1 MSNKRIEKKHQSK
14 PSSSLGAAKVITKS
28 LTDSLTSLNAG
39 LATVKDKRTYLQYK
53 GQIITP
59 SELDAI
65 YFSNGLGKKIIDI
78 PVNDMTREWRSLSS
92 QELSE
97 EDIKLFQQYELS
109 FDTKSKFNDA
119 QKWARLYGG
128 SIIIFGL
135 DGTGESYEPLDLDD
149 IQQGSLKY
157 MHVFDRWEVSA
168 TDINLSD
175 PSLPNFRMPTYY
187 LLPDQTTRVHYTRV
201 VRFNGSQIP
210 WRLRRM
216 NQYWDS
222 SILNA
227 LYNDLRNCDL
237 IKDSTASLV
246 LEAKKDIIK
255 VANLQNMI
263 LAGQEDKIVDRF
275 ALADLMKSNFNML
288 LLDGNEDYSQITNSF
303 AGLPQLVQE
312 YLNILAAISD
322 IPATRLLGLSA
333 PGLNSTGTTEL
344 ENYYTM
350 VNSLQENDFNKQLQ
364 YTDQIML
371 RSLFGKMPKSF
382 VSSWNPLWSESAK
395 TITDRQKVDSDR
407 HVSLLGAGVIS
418 VDEVREE
425 LKTNEVYSSLEDK
438 APVVTSTTE

>member
-1 MSNKRIEKKHQSK
+1 
-14 PSSSLGAAKVITKS
+14 
-28 LTDSLTSLNAG
+28 
-39 LATVKDKRTYLQYK
+39 
-53 GQIITP
+53 
-59 SELDAI
+59 
-65 YFSNGLGKKIIDI
+65 
-78 PVNDMTREWRSLSS
+78 
-92 QELSE
+92 
-97 EDIKLFQQYELS
+97 
-109 FDTKSKFNDA
+109 
-119 QKWARLYGG
+119 
-128 SIIIFGL
+128 
-135 DGTGESYEPLDLDD
+135 
-149 IQQGSLKY
+149 
-157 MHVFDRWEVSA
+157 
-168 TDINLSD
+168 
-175 PSLPNFRMPTYY
+175 
-187 LLPDQTTRVHYTRV
+187 
-201 VRFNGSQIP
+201 
-210 WRLRRM
+210 M

-395 TITDRQKVDSDR
+395 TITERQKVDSDR